1 MTYAEYQNLYDEWKK
16 CDSIKRRG
24 EIEDVI
30 REDALALLDRLN
42 TMYAKYG
49 RNFVEDDDYRTDR
62 GFICLVKRELPYD
75 GKTTVH
81 LHYSDRWKYGGEC
94 DIGISIPMKY
104 LDDANMVELEADL
117 RTKRIA
123 AIERDIGDME
133 AQISNISE
141 DKIKLQK
148 ELERLKD
155 FKEGK

>member
-30 REDALALLDRLN
+30 REAALALLDRLN
-42 TMYAKYG
+42 AVYAKYG
-49 RNFVEDDDYRTDR
+49 SDFVEDDDYRIDR
-62 GFICLVKRELPYD
+62 GFTGLVKRELPYD

-117 RTKRIA
+117 RAKKIA
-123 AIERDIGDME
+123 EIERDIVDIAAEVDNLGKRKSELLKAWETLKGD
-133 AQISNISE
+133 
-141 DKIKLQK
+141 K
-148 ELERLKD
+148 EK
-155 FKEGK
+155 

>member
-16 CDSIKRRG
+16 CDSIKRCG

-30 REDALALLDRLN
+30 REAALALLDRLN
-42 TMYAKYG
+42 AVYAKYG
-49 RNFVEDDDYRTDR
+49 RDFVEDDDYRTDR
-62 GFICLVKRELPYD
+62 GFTGLVKRELPHD

-117 RTKRIA
+117 RAKKIA
-123 AIERDIGDME
+123 VIERDIVDIAAEIDNLGKYK
-133 AQISNISE
+133 SE
-141 DKIKLQK
+141 LQK
-148 ELERLKD
+148 ALETLKGD
-155 FKEGK
+155 KEK